1 MQALTHQQLQILIEA
16 QQLLGTGKI
25 NAAKI
30 LAERLL
36 REAPSSPDILQLLAM
51 CQAQTGDTAGAERS
65 FRKALRRSSDH
76 PLILTNFGQMLR
88 RAGRA
93 TEALPVLEKAT
104 RHSSGLAPAWL
115 ALGRAANA
123 AGRPGRAV
131 EALEKFLKLKPESAE
146 GWYELGQAQKA
157 RELYESAY
165 EALKRAVELAPGEP
179 VYDFALGVCER
190 LLGHPEQ
197 ALACYARA
205 SDKGLQDPQLLNA
218 QVGALLDQ
226 GQSQQAMQRAWSLV
240 RQHPEFTPGYET
252 LADLLWE
259 YGDAET
265 PDPEQVFR
273 EAIAHRRDDRELK
286 LALAGFLIKARRHD
300 KAVELIESMRD
311 SEQDPTL
318 ELLLAGALEACGK
331 TAESGRIYHALHTRL
346 GDSSAR
352 FLNAYARHLLRV
364 GEWKQA
370 ERRAM
375 AATRIAPEDQEAWA
389 YLATAWRLL
398 GDPREEWLCDYD
410 NIIAVMEVPPPGEYR
425 NSTHHLADLQA
436 TLDGL
441 HRARREPIQQSL
453 RGGSQTPGRL
463 FGRSQPVIAATQRAL
478 TGTIESWL
486 ARLPRSDDHP
496 FRSRN
501 TGRIRYT
508 GSWSVKLWSAGNHVN
523 HIHHE
528 GWISS
533 AYYVALPPSVAAAP
547 AGESGNAGCI
557 QFGQPPDELGLNL
570 EPRRIIRPRVGHLA
584 LFPSYMWHGTVPFE
598 DQQPRMTIAFD
609 MRAAASD

>member
-1 MQALTHQQLQILIEA
+1 MQALTAQQLQALTQA
-16 QQLLGTGKI
+16 QQLLGAGRAE
-25 NAAKI
+25 AAKVV
-30 LAERLL
+30 AERLV
-36 REAPSSPDILQLLAM
+36 REAPAAPDARQLLAM
-51 CQAQTGDTAGAERS
+51 CQVQSGDPAGAEAS
-65 FRKALRRSSDH
+65 FRKALKLSSDH

-93 TEALPVLEKAT
+93 EEALPVLEKAT
-104 RHSSGLAPAWL
+104 RRSAGFAPAWL

-123 AGRPGRAV
+123 AGRPDQAV
-131 EALEKFLKLKPESAE
+131 QALEKLLTLKPESAE
-146 GWYELGQAQKA
+146 GWFELGQARKA
-157 RELYESAY
+157 LELYESAH
-165 EALKRAVELAPGEP
+165 EALAQAVDLAPAQP

-190 LLGHPEQ
+190 LMGRPEQ
-197 ALACYARA
+197 ALKCYACA
-205 SDKGLQDPQLLNA
+205 ADKGLDDPELTNA
-218 QVGALLDQ
+218 RIGALLDQ
-226 GQSQQAMQRAWSLV
+226 GQGPQAMELAWTLV

-259 YGDAET
+259 YGDAEA

-273 EAIAHRRDDRELK
+273 EAMAGRRNDRELG

-300 KAVELIESMRD
+300 RAIELIESMRGAD
-311 SEQDPTL
+311 QDLTL
-318 ELLLAGALEACGK
+318 ELLLAGALEACGR
-331 TAESGRIYHALHTRL
+331 TTESARLYHALHAKV
-346 GDSSAR
+346 GDSSAK
-352 FLNAYARHLLRV
+352 FLNAYTRHLLRA

-370 ERRAM
+370 EKRAL

-410 NIIAVMEVPPPGEYR
+410 NIIAFLEVPPPGEYR
-425 NSTHHLADLQA
+425 DRRHHLEELK
-436 TLDGL
+436 TVLDRL

-463 FGRSQPVIAATQRAL
+463 FGRAQPVIATTQRAL

-486 ARLPRSDDHP
+486 ARLPGSDDHP
-496 FRSRN
+496 FLKRN
-501 TGRIRYT
+501 SGRIRYT
-508 GSWSVKLWSAGNHVN
+508 GSWSVKLWSSGNHGN

-533 AYYVALPPSVAAAP
+533 AFYVALPPSVAEAP
-547 AGESGNAGCI
+547 EGESDNAGCI
-557 QFGQPPDELGLNL
+557 QFGQPPDELELNL
-570 EPRRIIRPRVGHLA
+570 EPRRIIRPRTGHLA

-609 MRAAASD
+609 MRAAAQP